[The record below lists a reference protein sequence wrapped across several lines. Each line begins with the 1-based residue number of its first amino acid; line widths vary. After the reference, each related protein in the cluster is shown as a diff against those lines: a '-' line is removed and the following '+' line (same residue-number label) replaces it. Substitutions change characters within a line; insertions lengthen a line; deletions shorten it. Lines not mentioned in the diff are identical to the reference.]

1 MTAPVA
7 ATSRTPIAREFRA
20 AKAALGLRQAQ
31 IWVPDTRS
39 PAYIAE
45 CKRQSALIASKPR
58 EWELAEELAKRSD
71 TSGWE

>member
-45 CKRQSALIASKPR
+45 CKRIVGAYRIRASR
-58 EWELAEELAKRSD
+58 MGTRGRARQNE
-71 TSGWE
+71 